1 MDLELIGGVLGRY
14 RRLLLAGTGLAI
26 LLAILAVARLTFSP
40 LPTLEFRD
48 AEQWESD
55 STLYVSQQ
63 GFPVGAAIPLFT
75 ESGSGQDAQS
85 VQVGDPNRL
94 ATITLLYAQLA
105 TGDEVLD
112 RVFRGV
118 RPIDENVQ
126 VKAVAGPTYTTP
138 GTLPLLKI
146 TASAPVPARAV
157 ELAAR
162 TTTEFTKYLTAQQ
175 DKARIA
181 QENRAVVSV
190 LTRPTAP
197 RLTKARSQ
205 TIAVVVFL
213 AVMVIVIGLVFA
225 LDNLRR
231 RQQQVRQPHL
241 APEPDEPVAPE
252 PVEAEETAVAVEPAA
267 AAGARPQ
274 KPRPTRK
281 RVSGGP
287 PPANR
292 MDWLYLEDDERR
304 SK

>member
-1 MDLELIGGVLGRY
+1 VDLALIGSVLGRY
-14 RRLLLAGTGLAI
+14 RRLLLVGTAFAI
-26 LLAILAVARLTFSP
+26 LLAVLAVARISFGP

-48 AEQWESD
+48 AEQWESE

-112 RVFRGV
+112 RVFRGR
-118 RPIDENVQ
+118 RPTDETVQ
-126 VKAVAGPTYTTP
+126 VKAVAAPTYTTP
-138 GTLPLLKI
+138 GTLPLLRV
-146 TASAPVPARAV
+146 TASAAIPSRAV

-162 TTTEFTKYLTAQQ
+162 TTSEFTKYLTAQQ
-175 DKARIA
+175 DKAKIA

-190 LTRPTAP
+190 LTRPSAP

-213 AVMVIVIGLVFA
+213 AVMVIVIGLAFA

-231 RQQQVRQPHL
+231 RQLQARQPHL
-241 APEPDEPVAPE
+241 ALGPDEPVAAT
-252 PVEAEETAVAVEPAA
+252 PVEADVAVSAESQAA
-267 AAGARPQ
+267 AMPR

-292 MDWLYLEDDERR
+292 TDWLYLEDDERR
-304 SK
+304 SQ